1 MNNAPLILYDRDISA
16 YRVARHRWSWCVVRV
31 VTRPCISLTHCSA
44 RGFASSPRRLAANLF
59 CIIVLWCPVE
69 KWKPSKTGREQ
80 DTVLIDG
87 TLSTGQRRGRRHA
100 AAAAW
105 RRQRLRWRA
114 RQAGAQDRQVLG
126 HDADQD
132 SKNNTLHDPVREA
145 AVALAEITRRP
156 QESDD
161 PIAKLD
167 FGSPVC
173 VAPSPC
179 VWSSGRRVLK
189 PLRPELE
196 HRMCELPCVLVGM
209 PMTAAQCSLAL
220 MCSMPLA
227 CALPCAPD
235 A

>member
-1 MNNAPLILYDRDISA
+1 M
-16 YRVARHRWSWCVVRV
+16 
-31 VTRPCISLTHCSA
+31 THCSA

-114 RQAGAQDRQVLG
+114 RQAGAQETQVLG
-126 HDADQD
+126 HHADQD
-132 SKNNTLHDPVREA
+132 SRNKTFHDGPRSGSRSGRA
-145 AVALAEITRRP
+145 HTTPSRTRR
-156 QESDD
+156 SHRR
-161 PIAKLD
+161 ARLRVA
-167 FGSPVC
+167 GVRLC
-173 VAPSPC
+173 VAPFAPC

-196 HRMCELPCVLVGM
+196 HRMYELPCVLVGM